1 MEGLTIDNNNNDN
14 IPKALRKSIE
24 TSEKLQ
30 EKFSPILEQEKKMQQ
45 LVEGVNIPKF
55 EVSTQALD
63 AMRNITDNSA
73 MRIAQDNMNVMKSR
87 ALQMSPKINAAIAS
101 ANNNAFKSIGKLAI
115 KSSLHNYQF
124 DIPAIKILDDL
135 GKNATANLISGLNTL
150 VNNSAMREIQSI
162 TSRLGKWL
170 QTIDFSPL
178 TSILENI
185 RAAGFDHDYRE
196 VNDVFLKAMF
206 DAKWFPYAGW
216 IASFRIVHEML
227 EILNSSR
234 ASKNRIKRI
243 DRLIFSY
250 YDKDEIDNFKRRW
263 RKMGLPSYMIRILV
277 QAVQAYHRREYA
289 LTVSALSTLWE
300 GIIQEKV
307 NDNSYRVSRKT
318 RENLTKLI
326 EENEF
331 DKIFAS
337 FCEEFIF
344 YDCRKVE
351 EVKPD
356 SSGINVMII
365 NTQAF
370 ASSLKEDGRSKEARI
385 IYSKRDEFGSRRPID
400 VIKANRPIIILDEP
414 QKMGG
419 EVTQKALR
427 NFNPLFSLNYSA
439 THAKHHNLIYV
450 LDALDAFNKKLV
462 KKIEVKGFEV
472 KNFRGTDSY
481 LYLEQIVLS
490 SKKPPMAKI
499 ELEIGYN
506 KSINRESRILGVG
519 EDLYYV
525 SQEMEQYKGY
535 TISEIDPLRGTVTF
549 TNGEVISTGDIVGDI
564 SEKDMR
570 RIQIRETILSHFEK
584 EEKLFDKGIKC
595 LSLFFIDE
603 VAKYRQYDE
612 NGDEVLGEY
621 GKMFEQEYINV
632 LNEYVTL
639 LDTPYQRY
647 LKSTC
652 SDVEEVHKGYFSIDK
667 KGHAIDSKVK
677 RGSEFSDD
685 ISAYD
690 LILKNKER
698 LLSFDEPTRFIFS
711 HSALREGWDN
721 PNVFQICTLKH
732 SDSNTAK
739 RQEVGRGLRLC
750 VNQNGNRM
758 DVESCGETV
767 HDINVLTVIASE
779 SYKTFVTDLQSDI
792 KTVLYDRPTVATS
805 EYFKGK
811 YIKVDDV
818 PTLIDDETANA
829 IEFYLIQNGYVDM
842 KRKVTDKYRQ
852 EIKSGTVAELP
863 DELKPMAEGIHTLIQ
878 SVYDDSILQDMFT
891 DGHETKVK
899 DNPLNDNFAK
909 KEFQALWREINHK
922 YAYTVEFDSDELIK
936 KAIAH
941 IDEKLFVSELQYTTT
956 IGRQKAEMNE
966 YEVER
971 GASFTGEKTR
981 TQTLK
986 HAETSRIKY
995 DLIGKVAEGTTLTRK
1010 TVSAILQ
1017 GIRADKLYMFK
1028 NNPEEFI
1035 TKVIRLINEQKATM
1049 IVEHISYDTIEGE
1062 YDSTIFTAEKNT
1074 QSFDKAFLAKKAI
1087 QDYVFTDGS
1096 AEKSIERKFAEDLD
1110 AAAEVCVYA
1119 KLPRTFQIPTPVGNY
1134 SPDWAIAFYEGTVK
1148 HIFFVAETKGTME
1161 TLNLR
1166 PIEQAK
1172 ISCAKKLFNEMSNS
1186 KVVYHDVDSYQSLL
1200 NIMNDPSLDKKV
1212 CE

>member
-1 MEGLTIDNNNNDN
+1 M
-14 IPKALRKSIE
+14 
-24 TSEKLQ
+24 
-30 EKFSPILEQEKKMQQ
+30 KFNFKIQQYQTDAVDAVVKVFNGQGFHDKINYIRDLGNTEQNLSSQVSFDENEIMDDTGYKNE
-45 LVEGVNIPKF
+45 LVELSDEQLLQNIQNLQ
-55 EVSTQALD
+55 SQN
-63 AMRNITDNSA
+63 NI
-73 MRIAQDNMNVMKSR
+73 K
-87 ALQMSPKINAAIAS
+87 LSP
-101 ANNNAFKSIGKLAI
+101 SIVK
-115 KSSLHNYQF
+115 
-124 DIPAIKILDDL
+124 DL
-135 GKNATANLISGLNTL
+135 GRCSLDIEMETGTGKTYVYIKTMFELNKKYGWSKFIVVVPSIAIREGVKKSFEITADHF
-150 VNNSAMREIQSI
+150 MEHY
-162 TSRLGKWL
+162 GK
-170 QTIDFSPL
+170 
-178 TSILENI
+178 
-185 RAAGFDHDYRE
+185 
-196 VNDVFLKAMF
+196 KARF
-206 DAKWFPYAGW
+206 FIY
-216 IASFRIVHEML
+216 
-227 EILNSSR
+227 NSS
-234 ASKNRIKRI
+234 N
-243 DRLIFSY
+243 LNQL
-250 YDKDEIDNFKRRW
+250 DNF
-263 RKMGLPSYMIRILV
+263 S
-277 QAVQAYHRREYA
+277 
-289 LTVSALSTLWE
+289 S
-300 GIIQEKV
+300 
-307 NDNSYRVSRKT
+307 
-318 RENLTKLI
+318 
-326 EENEF
+326 
-331 DKIFAS
+331 
-337 FCEEFIF
+337 
-344 YDCRKVE
+344 
-351 EVKPD
+351 

-370 ASSLKEDGRSKEARI
+370 AASLNEEKNVEGRKGDAAARI

-419 EVTQKALR
+419 AVTQKALK
-427 NFNPLFSLNYSA
+427 NFNPLFTLNYSA
-439 THAKHHNLIYV
+439 THAKQHNLVYV

-490 SKKPPMAKI
+490 AKKPPMARI

-506 KSINRESRILGVG
+506 KSINRETRLLGV
-519 EDLYYV
+519 DDNLYYK
-525 SQEMEQYKGY
+525 SEEMEQYKGY

-549 TNGEVISTGDIVGDI
+549 TNGEVIKAGDVVGDV
-564 SEKDMR
+564 SEKDKR

-584 EEKLFDKGIKC
+584 EEKLFNMGIKC

-603 VAKYRQYDE
+603 VEKYRKYDE

-621 GKMFEQEYINV
+621 GIMFEEEYLNV
-632 LNEYVTL
+632 LNEYTTL
-639 LDTPYQRY
+639 LDTPYQKY

-652 SDVEEVHKGYFSIDK
+652 SDVSAVHKGYFSIDK
-667 KGHAIDSKVK
+667 KTGHSIDSKLK

-758 DVESCGETV
+758 DVESCGASV
-767 HDINVLTVIASE
+767 HDINTLTVIASE

-792 KTVLYDRPTVATS
+792 KTVLYDRPTVATK

-811 YIKVDDV
+811 YVKVDDV
-818 PTLIDDETANA
+818 PTLIDDSTANK
-829 IEFYLIQNGYVDM
+829 IYKYLIRNDYIDDDD
-842 KRKVTDKYRQ
+842 KVTDSYRQ
-852 EIKSGTVAELP
+852 DIKSGTVAEFS
-863 DELKPMAEGIHTLIQ
+863 DELKPMADGIHTLIQ
-878 SVYDDSILQDMFT
+878 AVYDDSVLKDMFT

-899 DNPLNDNFAK
+899 DNPLNENFAK

-941 IDEKLFVSELQYTTT
+941 IDEKLFVSELQYTAT

-986 HAETSRIKY
+986 HAETSQIKY

-1017 GIRADKLYMFK
+1017 GIRMDKIYMFK

-1035 TKVIRLINEQKATM
+1035 SKVIRLINEQKATM

-1062 YDSTIFTAEKNT
+1062 YDSNIFTAEKNT

-1110 AAAEVCVYA
+1110 AAEEVCVYA

-1148 HIFFVAETKGTME
+1148 HIFFIAETKGTME
-1161 TLNLR
+1161 SLELR

-1200 NIMNDPSLDKKV
+1200 NIMNSI
-1212 CE
+1212 

>member
-1 MEGLTIDNNNNDN
+1 MKFNFKIQQYQKDAVDAVVKVFNGQGFHDKISYIRDKGKVKKEYGIDGEIISLGNQ
-14 IPKALRKSIE
+14 ISFQ
-24 TSEKLQ
+24 TVGTQ
-30 EKFSPILEQEKKMQQ
+30 LEYDDIDELSDTGYKNE
-45 LVEGVNIPKF
+45 LVELSDEQLLNNIQGLQRQNNIKLSNSLVKDMGRCSLDIEMETGTGKTYVYIKTMFELNKKYGWSKFIVVVPSIAIREGVKKTF
-55 EVSTQALD
+55 E
-63 AMRNITDNSA
+63 ITADHF
-73 MRIAQDNMNVMKSR
+73 MEHY
-87 ALQMSPKINAAIAS
+87 
-101 ANNNAFKSIGKLAI
+101 GK
-115 KSSLHNYQF
+115 
-124 DIPAIKILDDL
+124 
-135 GKNATANLISGLNTL
+135 
-150 VNNSAMREIQSI
+150 
-162 TSRLGKWL
+162 
-170 QTIDFSPL
+170 
-178 TSILENI
+178 
-185 RAAGFDHDYRE
+185 
-196 VNDVFLKAMF
+196 KARF
-206 DAKWFPYAGW
+206 FIY
-216 IASFRIVHEML
+216 
-227 EILNSSR
+227 NSS
-234 ASKNRIKRI
+234 N
-243 DRLIFSY
+243 LNQL
-250 YDKDEIDNFKRRW
+250 DNF
-263 RKMGLPSYMIRILV
+263 S
-277 QAVQAYHRREYA
+277 
-289 LTVSALSTLWE
+289 S
-300 GIIQEKV
+300 
-307 NDNSYRVSRKT
+307 
-318 RENLTKLI
+318 
-326 EENEF
+326 
-331 DKIFAS
+331 
-337 FCEEFIF
+337 
-344 YDCRKVE
+344 
-351 EVKPD
+351 

-370 ASSLKEDGRSKEARI
+370 ASSLKEDGKSKAARI

-419 EVTQKALR
+419 EVTQKALK

-462 KKIEVKGFEV
+462 KKIEVKGFEI

-506 KSINRESRILGVG
+506 KSINRKSRILGVND
-519 EDLYYV
+519 DLYYA

-652 SDVEEVHKGYFSIDK
+652 SDVSEVHKGYFSIDK

-750 VNQNGNRM
+750 VNQNGNRI
-758 DVESCGETV
+758 DVENCGETV
-767 HDINVLTVIASE
+767 HDINVLTVVASE

-818 PTLIDDETANA
+818 PMLIDDETANA

-891 DGHETKVK
+891 DGHGTKVK

-922 YAYTVEFDSDELIK
+922 YAYTVEFNSDELIK

-956 IGRQKAEMNE
+956 IGRQKDAINE
-966 YEVER
+966 YELYR
-971 GASFTGEKTR
+971 GDSFVRESSSTYG
-981 TQTLK
+981 LK
-986 HAETSRIKY
+986 HSITSQIKY

-1035 TKVIRLINEQKATM
+1035 TKIIRLINEQKATM

-1074 QSFDKAFLAKKAI
+1074 QSFEKAFLAKKAI

-1096 AEKSIERKFAEDLD
+1096 AEKSIERRFAEDLD
-1110 AAAEVCVYA
+1110 AAEEVCVYA

-1134 SPDWAIAFYEGTVK
+1134 SPDWAIAFYEGKVK
-1148 HIFFVAETKGTME
+1148 HIFFVAETKGTMKSLE
-1161 TLNLR
+1161 LR

-1172 ISCAKKLFNEMSNS
+1172 ISCAKKLFNEMSTS
-1186 KVVYHDVDSYQSLL
+1186 KVKYHDVDSYQHLLDLMNSL
-1200 NIMNDPSLDKKV
+1200 
-1212 CE
+1212 